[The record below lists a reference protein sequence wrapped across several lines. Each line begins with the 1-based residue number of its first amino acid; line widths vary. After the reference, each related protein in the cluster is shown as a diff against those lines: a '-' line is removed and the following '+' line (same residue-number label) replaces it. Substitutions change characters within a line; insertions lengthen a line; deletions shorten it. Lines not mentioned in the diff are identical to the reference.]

1 MKTKLIL
8 LFAVVLA
15 FSITAASAQGYHNA
29 NTQQERIKKGYKSGK
44 LTQSEARQ
52 LAYQQQQIRKKMHRA
67 KCNDGR
73 ISRNERAR
81 IMREKQ
87 IAGRNIYSYNHNN
100 RSRF

>member
-15 FSITAASAQGYHNA
+15 ISVNVASAQSYHDA
-29 NTQQERIKKGYKSGK
+29 KTQQERIKKGYKSGR
-44 LTQSEARQ
+44 LTPAEARQ
-52 LAYQQQQIRKKMHRA
+52 LAYQQQQIRKKTYRA

-73 ISRNERAR
+73 ISRSERAR

-87 IAGRNIYSYNHNN
+87 IASRNIYSYNHNN